1 MFQREVKNVIPYRR
15 QKIDNAIAYFASEY
29 KKRRDDFPYQTWIY
43 KALAFLD
50 FRVLRIIGSPCLE
63 LDYVAL
69 KDGPVPQEFYD
80 TRAFLP
86 SGEAFRFIQKDY
98 AMYQVEATKAPD
110 LYYFSEKEI
119 DVMDAIVAEYAA
131 IGVPTRNMIHDI
143 HKENRAWQKAWERA
157 QGEGVQRSPMKYEED
172 FDDLETKKERDLTP
186 EEEHFLVHQA
196 LSELEKR
203 QRVTAS

>member
-1 MFQREVKNVIPYRR
+1 MIPYRR

-29 KKRRDDFPYQTWIY
+29 KKRREDFPYQTWIY

-50 FRVLRIIGSPCLE
+50 FRVLRIVGSPCLE

-86 SGEAFRFIQKDY
+86 SGEAFRFVQKDCT
-98 AMYQVEATKAPD
+98 MYQVEATKAPD
-110 LYYFSEKEI
+110 LYYFSEQEI
-119 DVMDAIVAEYAA
+119 NVMDAIVAEYAA
-131 IGVPTRNMIHDI
+131 AGVPTRTMIEDI
-143 HKENRAWQKAWERA
+143 HQENRAWQKAWERA
-157 QGEGVQRSPMKYEED
+157 QSEGVQRSPMKYEDD

-186 EEEHFLVHQA
+186 EEERFLVHQA
-196 LSELEKR
+196 LSELENH